1 VRNVKRLV
9 PVRGICKFTSN
20 TCFLQSDAAKKK
32 KTDEPTED
40 VVPEE
45 DKVLCCK
52 RNPESAHAQCI

>member
-1 VRNVKRLV
+1 
-9 PVRGICKFTSN
+9 
-20 TCFLQSDAAKKK
+20 LQSDAAKKK

-52 RNPESAHAQCI
+52 RNPESVYNSVHWKVVLLFLQDNLTIA

>member
-1 VRNVKRLV
+1 
-9 PVRGICKFTSN
+9 
-20 TCFLQSDAAKKK
+20 LQSDAAKKK

-52 RNPESAHAQCI
+52 RNPESAHVQCI